1 MDLLT
6 RLRSALAE
14 RYRIER
20 ELGRGGMATVYLAE
34 DLKHHRRVALKVLRP
49 ELSPALG
56 ADRFLRE
63 IETASRLQ
71 HPHILSLHDSGEA
84 AGLLYYAMPYVEGES
99 LRARLAREVQLD
111 ATDAVGIAEEVADA
125 LACAHA
131 AGVLHRDIKP
141 ENILLTGGHAVVA
154 DFGIARAIDAVA
166 ADRLTETGLA
176 LGTPHYMS
184 PEQASGARVLDA
196 RSDLYALGC
205 VLYEM
210 LAGEPPFNGPSSQ
223 AILAR
228 HAVDPVPCL
237 RTVRSTVSPALE
249 AAVGK
254 ALAKVPADRFSTAL
268 EFKEAL
274 SRASREPALLP
285 PAAGRRR
292 LAAGLG
298 AFVVGAGVAVALL
311 VGIGSDRPVT
321 ADGERPIRSLAVAP
335 LENLTGDSAQ
345 VYLAQGITDQ
355 LVTTL
360 TQIGALR
367 VVGLKGRAAAMPAE
381 ELARTHRIDA
391 VLGGSLQRAGETV
404 RIRIQLSSA
413 VSGQGLWAQSYDGEL
428 RAILGL
434 QDEVARSVAD
444 RLRVSVT
451 AEERSRLT
459 APRPAVSPAA
469 YQAYVRGWHFLEKVS
484 EADFRRAIGYFNQAI
499 NADPAYA
506 APYVGLANAYTEL
519 GYYGLAAARE
529 TYPRARAAALKA
541 IELDSTL
548 GEAHSAL
555 ASIQTTYDWD
565 FAAAH
570 RSFERGIE
578 LSPRYARGHFS
589 FGMHLTAMGRID
601 DAVTQL
607 KKAQDLDPLSLLT
620 AAAAARP
627 YYNGRRYEEA
637 IAQARRP
644 LEIDSTFSRAHYWL
658 GMSLAETGR
667 PGEAIRE
674 FETTLRSAGPLPA
687 YRAALGRAYALA
699 GDTSQARDILR
710 ELEQAARTEPAS
722 SVEIATVHAALD
734 QKEQCFQWL
743 DQAMA
748 ARDPYLVYIAVD
760 PRFDHYRT
768 DPRFQDLLR
777 RMGFPAAL
785 IAAPPGVR

>member
-1 MDLLT
+1 
-6 RLRSALAE
+6 
-14 RYRIER
+14 
-20 ELGRGGMATVYLAE
+20 
-34 DLKHHRRVALKVLRP
+34 
-49 ELSPALG
+49 
-56 ADRFLRE
+56 
-63 IETASRLQ
+63 
-71 HPHILSLHDSGEA
+71 
-84 AGLLYYAMPYVEGES
+84 
-99 LRARLAREVQLD
+99 
-111 ATDAVGIAEEVADA
+111 
-125 LACAHA
+125 
-131 AGVLHRDIKP
+131 
-141 ENILLTGGHAVVA
+141 
-154 DFGIARAIDAVA
+154 
-166 ADRLTETGLA
+166 
-176 LGTPHYMS
+176 
-184 PEQASGARVLDA
+184 
-196 RSDLYALGC
+196 
-205 VLYEM
+205 
-210 LAGEPPFNGPSSQ
+210 
-223 AILAR
+223 
-228 HAVDPVPCL
+228 
-237 RTVRSTVSPALE
+237 
-249 AAVGK
+249 
-254 ALAKVPADRFSTAL
+254 
-268 EFKEAL
+268 
-274 SRASREPALLP
+274 
-285 PAAGRRR
+285 
-292 LAAGLG
+292 
-298 AFVVGAGVAVALL
+298 
-311 VGIGSDRPVT
+311 
-321 ADGERPIRSLAVAP
+321 
-335 LENLTGDSAQ
+335 
-345 VYLAQGITDQ
+345 
-355 LVTTL
+355 
-360 TQIGALR
+360 
-367 VVGLKGRAAAMPAE
+367 
-381 ELARTHRIDA
+381 
-391 VLGGSLQRAGETV
+391 
-404 RIRIQLSSA
+404 
-413 VSGQGLWAQSYDGEL
+413 
-428 RAILGL
+428 
-434 QDEVARSVAD
+434 VARSVAD

>member
-1 MDLLT
+1 
-6 RLRSALAE
+6 
-14 RYRIER
+14 
-20 ELGRGGMATVYLAE
+20 MATVYLAE

-285 PAAGRRR
+285 LAAGRRR